1 MEPSDAIWRH
11 GSWSTLAQ
19 VIACCLTAPSN
30 YLNQC
35 WGTYDIHLRAISQEI
50 PHPPNTNYKLA
61 SKLLIYICFQI
72 HQGPIMMTSSNGN
85 IFRVTGH
92 LCRKFT
98 GEFPAQRPVTWS
110 FDVFFDLHPN
120 KRLSKQSSGWWF
132 DTPACPLWRH
142 SNEKPTWSQDAGYR
156 VQLQPPWGD
165 WNGGRS
171 QNGCVVLTSPC
182 RWRGHQ

>member
-1 MEPSDAIWRH
+1 MTLNKRFGWWDIIQNNRPDLVEQLPMRSRWSSGTWMINSMEPSDAIRRH

-35 WGTYDIHLRAISQEI
+35 WGTYDIHLRAIPQEI

-61 SKLLIYICFQI
+61 WKLLIYICFQI

-98 GEFPAQRPVTWS
+98 GDRWIPRTKASDAELWCFLWS
-110 FDVFFDLHPN
+110 AP
-120 KRLSKQSSGWWF
+120 
-132 DTPACPLWRH
+132 
-142 SNEKPTWSQDAGYR
+142 E
-156 VQLQPPWGD
+156 
-165 WNGGRS
+165 
-171 QNGCVVLTSPC
+171 
-182 RWRGHQ
+182 